1 VDFRRQE
8 LRRLRVFVQN
18 DLEEI
23 RGLLLVVSDLDGDGL
38 AQLVAKDVVFLAEY
52 RVAQLRELPKTKDN
66 QQNFTES
73 FLLGCR
79 RRA

>member
-1 VDFRRQE
+1 MDFRRQE

-18 DLEEI
+18 DLEEV

-38 AQLVAKDVVFLAEY
+38 AQLVAKDVVFLAED
-52 RVAQLRELPKTKDN
+52 RVAQLRELPKTQDN
-66 QQNFTES
+66 QQNFTGS